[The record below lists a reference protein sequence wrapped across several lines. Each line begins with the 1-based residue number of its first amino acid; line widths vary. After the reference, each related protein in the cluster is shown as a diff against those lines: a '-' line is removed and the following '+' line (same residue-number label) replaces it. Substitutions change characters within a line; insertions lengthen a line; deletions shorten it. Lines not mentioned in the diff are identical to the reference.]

1 MCQPHDC
8 QALSLKV
15 FRIQQVKWR
24 DDFLCLLV
32 GLRGVCGNVT
42 DFISVLQV
50 NRRNLACLRPSAQSL
65 AAKRVQYAGSKASGK
80 GYAKNLT

>member
-1 MCQPHDC
+1 MIARSYH
-8 QALSLKV
+8 LKCFAFNRLNGGMV
-15 FRIQQVKWR
+15 
-24 DDFLCLLV
+24 FLCLLV